1 MAANRQPHRAIA
13 LGLSGGIGLTVPL
26 VAYAATLPFDAAH
39 DIVRASGLPFAVG
52 VIAGAGVFA
61 LAERFY
67 APDAAPSE
75 QDAPAAEGAT
85 FIPLEQEPAREAA
98 DAARTGFFSR
108 IDAEPEAG
116 RTGFFARRHREDD
129 GVPTIQRAADAMS
142 EEEAWAEI
150 DSLMSAGSPISCD
163 ARTSRDIYQIAFDEL
178 SRAAAPTDAAATA
191 AAAAPAAAAATAAT
205 AAAAPA
211 EPAQQDP
218 SFDPFAYHPEV
229 PEPDADQPREAAAPA
244 DSTAVFIAAASMPA
258 AVTTALPMEDFDLD
272 EPSGVFAA
280 KSASDPVDA
289 EPAHRVPVQA
299 APAEA
304 APEPV
309 DDVPVADYSGHED
322 MWAAALAVLAE
333 DAPAG
338 EAFAPAAPKR
348 PAAHMAPAAPD
359 DEDAAQRARA
369 VAEGERS
376 TRMHAR
382 VNEILGEEVDKVDSQ
397 SMRRTA
403 HEYLRVIQGGTISM
417 PRVPVEA

>member
-67 APDAAPSE
+67 APDAAPSA

-85 FIPLEQEPAREAA
+85 FIPLEQEPARDAA

-178 SRAAAPTDAAATA
+178 SHAAAPTDAAAA
-191 AAAAPAAAAATAAT
+191 

-280 KSASDPVDA
+280 KPASDPVDA

-397 SMRRTA
+397 SMRRTT

>member
-67 APDAAPSE
+67 APDAAPSA

-85 FIPLEQEPAREAA
+85 FIPLEQEPAR

-163 ARTSRDIYQIAFDEL
+163 ARTSRDLYQIAFDEL
-178 SRAAAPTDAAATA
+178 SRAAAPAAT
-191 AAAAPAAAAATAAT
+191 AAAATAAT
-205 AAAAPA
+205 ATAAAAPA
-211 EPAQQDP
+211 ASAWQDP

-229 PEPDADQPREAAAPA
+229 PEPDAGQPRESAAPA

-280 KSASDPVDA
+280 KPASDPVNA
-289 EPAHRVPVQA
+289 EPAHRASVQA
-299 APAEA
+299 AAAEA
-304 APEPV
+304 ASEPA
-309 DDVPVADYSGHED
+309 DDVPVADYSGHEG

>member
-67 APDAAPSE
+67 APDAAPSA

-85 FIPLEQEPAREAA
+85 FIPLEQEPARDAA

-116 RTGFFARRHREDD
+116 RTGFFARRHREND

-178 SRAAAPTDAAATA
+178 SHAAAPTDAAAA
-191 AAAAPAAAAATAAT
+191 

-229 PEPDADQPREAAAPA
+229 PEPDADQPREAAGPA

-280 KSASDPVDA
+280 KSASGPVDA

-348 PAAHMAPAAPD
+348 PGAHMAPAALD
-359 DEDAAQRARA
+359 DGDAVQRARA

>member
-67 APDAAPSE
+67 APDAAPSA

-85 FIPLEQEPAREAA
+85 FIPLEQEPARDAA

-163 ARTSRDIYQIAFDEL
+163 ARTSRDLYQIAFDEL
-178 SRAAAPTDAAATA
+178 SRAAAPAAAAT
-191 AAAAPAAAAATAAT
+191 AAAATAAT
-205 AAAAPA
+205 ATAADAPA
-211 EPAQQDP
+211 ASAQRDP

-229 PEPDADQPREAAAPA
+229 PEPDADQPRGSAAPA

-280 KSASDPVDA
+280 NPASGPVDT
-289 EPAHRVPVQA
+289 EPARQTPAPAPAAA

-304 APEPV
+304 SPEPV

-333 DAPAG
+333 DAPES

-348 PAAHMAPAAPD
+348 PAAHMAPAALD
-359 DEDAAQRARA
+359 DEDAVQRARA

-397 SMRRTA
+397 SMRRTT

>member
-67 APDAAPSE
+67 APDAAPSA

-85 FIPLEQEPAREAA
+85 FIPLEQEPARDAA

-163 ARTSRDIYQIAFDEL
+163 ARTSRDLYQIAFDEL
-178 SRAAAPTDAAATA
+178 SRAAAPAAAAT
-191 AAAAPAAAAATAAT
+191 AAAATAAT
-205 AAAAPA
+205 AAVQRDAA
-211 EPAQQDP
+211 
-218 SFDPFAYHPEV
+218 FDPFAYHPEV
-229 PEPDADQPREAAAPA
+229 PEPDADRLRESAAPA

-258 AVTTALPMEDFDLD
+258 AVTSALPIEDFDLD

-280 KSASDPVDA
+280 KPAFESSGFEPAAMSPSA
-289 EPAHRVPVQA
+289 EPEPAPVP
-299 APAEA
+299 PAE
-304 APEPV
+304 
-309 DDVPVADYSGHED
+309 DVPVADYSGHED

-333 DAPAG
+333 EEPAR
-338 EAFAPAAPKR
+338 EAFAPAAPAHR
-348 PAAHMAPAAPD
+348 PAHMAPAALD
-359 DEDAAQRARA
+359 DEDAVQRARA

>member
-67 APDAAPSE
+67 APDAAPSA

-178 SRAAAPTDAAATA
+178 SRAAAP
-191 AAAAPAAAAATAAT
+191 
-205 AAAAPA
+205 A

-280 KSASDPVDA
+280 KPASDPVDA

-304 APEPV
+304 SPEPV

>member
-67 APDAAPSE
+67 APDAAPSA

-85 FIPLEQEPAREAA
+85 FIPLEQEPARDAA

-116 RTGFFARRHREDD
+116 RTGFFARHHRDDD

-191 AAAAPAAAAATAAT
+191 AAAAPAAS
-205 AAAAPA
+205 
-211 EPAQQDP
+211 AQRDP

-348 PAAHMAPAAPD
+348 PAAHMAPAALD
-359 DEDAAQRARA
+359 DEDAVQRARA

-397 SMRRTA
+397 SMRRTT

>member
-13 LGLSGGIGLTVPL
+13 LGLSGGVGLTVPL
-26 VAYAATLPFDAAH
+26 VAYAATLPFDSAH

-67 APDAAPSE
+67 APDAAPSA

-85 FIPLEQEPAREAA
+85 FIPLEQEPARDAA

-108 IDAEPEAG
+108 IDAEPETG
-116 RTGFFARRHREDD
+116 CTGFFARRHRGDD

-163 ARTSRDIYQIAFDEL
+163 ARTSRDLYQIAFDEL
-178 SRAAAPTDAAATA
+178 SRAAAPAAAAT
-191 AAAAPAAAAATAAT
+191 AAAATAAT
-205 AAAAPA
+205 ATAADAPA
-211 EPAQQDP
+211 ASAQRDP

-229 PEPDADQPREAAAPA
+229 PEPDADQPREPAAPA

-280 KSASDPVDA
+280 KPASDPVDA

-309 DDVPVADYSGHED
+309 DDVPVADYSGRED

-348 PAAHMAPAAPD
+348 PAAHMAPAVAESD
-359 DEDAAQRARA
+359 DAAQRARA

-397 SMRRTA
+397 SMRRTT

>member
-67 APDAAPSE
+67 APDAAPSA

-85 FIPLEQEPAREAA
+85 FIPLEQEPARDAA

-150 DSLMSAGSPISCD
+150 DSLVSAGSPISCD

-178 SRAAAPTDAAATA
+178 SHAAAPTDAAAA
-191 AAAAPAAAAATAAT
+191 

-280 KSASDPVDA
+280 KPASDPVDA

-397 SMRRTA
+397 SMRRTT

>member
-67 APDAAPSE
+67 APDAAPSA

-85 FIPLEQEPAREAA
+85 FIPLEQEPARDAT
-98 DAARTGFFSR
+98 DAALTGFFSR

-116 RTGFFARRHREDD
+116 RTGFFARHHREDD

-163 ARTSRDIYQIAFDEL
+163 ARTSRDLYQIAFDEL
-178 SRAAAPTDAAATA
+178 SRAAAPAAAATV
-191 AAAAPAAAAATAAT
+191 AAATAAT
-205 AAAAPA
+205 ATAADAPA
-211 EPAQQDP
+211 ASAQRDP

-229 PEPDADQPREAAAPA
+229 PEPDADQPRESAAPA

-289 EPAHRVPVQA
+289 EPAHRASVQA

-348 PAAHMAPAAPD
+348 PAAHMAPATPD

-397 SMRRTA
+397 SMRRTT